1 MSGFGPN
8 MLNFFVRGDENPHT
22 HTHTHTRAYTHTH
35 THTRAYTHTH
45 THLAMESLG
54 RSFAGGRARA
64 CGVRYEV
71 LGFSRAIAA
80 GRTSHLFISAKG
92 VALGCLNW

>member
-22 HTHTHTRAYTHTH
+22 HTHTCI
-35 THTRAYTHTH
+35 HTH